1 MTISRT
7 YRLQKSYCLFCSIT
21 SGPRSSG
28 VWNPTQTWKALNNI
42 ELKIWVKKRLALSY
56 HPWEKYFCLWYSC
69 AFQMVG
75 WWFQCTWISQ
85 CTQSNCLAKQN
96 SSRKKKSILLPK
108 HTVFVSLLK
117 LDQNYCFSMGVIPSA
132 LQMLTTALILNKS
145 GYLNPLSTDL
155 ATLCVLLI
163 VTLCHSYIL

>member
-1 MTISRT
+1 MFFYNIKLWHRVTISRT

-85 CTQSNCLAKQN
+85 YTQSNCLAKQN

-108 HTVFVSLLK
+108 HTVFVSLVEAWPEL
-117 LDQNYCFSMGVIPSA
+117 L
-132 LQMLTTALILNKS
+132 LQYGSDSLC
-145 GYLNPLSTDL
+145 L
-155 ATLCVLLI
+155 ADVNHCP
-163 VTLCHSYIL
+163 HSE